1 MSEKLS
7 AEREEASTTSESA
20 PKASSSRLRAV
31 GVVSLATMLSRIL
44 GLVRDMVFAALFRRA
59 ATDAYAVAFMLPNLL
74 RRLLA
79 EGILSTAFI
88 PVFTSY
94 LDEED
99 SVKERVYGSVFG
111 AFFIL
116 LVLTTIVG
124 VWFAPWLVKVFAPGF
139 SAERF
144 ALAVYLTRW
153 MFPFILLVG
162 LASFWT
168 GILHTYRHFTAPA
181 FGPLLLNIGIISCA
195 LTMRNLF
202 PANFAITAMAIG
214 VLVGGVLQLIL
225 QVMALARLG
234 VKVRFLI
241 DFKHPALKE
250 ILWLMGPTLLGL
262 GVYQLNMLVSSMIA
276 SLLAKGS
283 ITYIYCSNRLMEL
296 PLGVIAVAF
305 ATVNLPTL
313 SAKADSKDWEGFH
326 ETLLFGVRGVLF
338 ACIPAAFGLDMV
350 REPIIGVLFQRGL
363 FTYVDTLKCAAIFAP
378 AAFGLIFVGALRNLT
393 PAFYAMKDTKTP
405 VKIAFVGFI
414 FNALCSVAFAFAF
427 QVKSVPFALG
437 WGLGATGLTLANTC
451 SALLSVGL
459 SLWLLHRKI
468 GPFEI
473 SGVWKSAGRVLLASL
488 AMSVVLWFLVPL
500 GPWTKG
506 SFVLRA
512 TWLAGLIAI
521 GGSVFVVIAYLLRV
535 PELHQA
541 VQKIRRKL

>member
-1 MSEKLS
+1 M
-7 AEREEASTTSESA
+7 
-20 PKASSSRLRAV
+20 
-31 GVVSLATMLSRIL
+31 
-44 GLVRDMVFAALFRRA
+44 
-59 ATDAYAVAFMLPNLL
+59 
-74 RRLLA
+74 
-79 EGILSTAFI
+79 
-88 PVFTSY
+88 
-94 LDEED
+94 
-99 SVKERVYGSVFG
+99 
-111 AFFIL
+111 
-116 LVLTTIVG
+116 
-124 VWFAPWLVKVFAPGF
+124 
-139 SAERF
+139 
-144 ALAVYLTRW
+144 
-153 MFPFILLVG
+153 
-162 LASFWT
+162 
-168 GILHTYRHFTAPA
+168 
-181 FGPLLLNIGIISCA
+181 
-195 LTMRNLF
+195 
-202 PANFAITAMAIG
+202 
-214 VLVGGVLQLIL
+214 
-225 QVMALARLG
+225 
-234 VKVRFLI
+234 
-241 DFKHPALKE
+241 
-250 ILWLMGPTLLGL
+250 
-262 GVYQLNMLVSSMIA
+262 
-276 SLLAKGS
+276 
-283 ITYIYCSNRLMEL
+283 
-296 PLGVIAVAF
+296 
-305 ATVNLPTL
+305 
-313 SAKADSKDWEGFH
+313 
-326 ETLLFGVRGVLF
+326 RGVLF
-338 ACIPAAFGLDMV
+338 ACIPAAFGLYMV

>member
-1 MSEKLS
+1 
-7 AEREEASTTSESA
+7 
-20 PKASSSRLRAV
+20 
-31 GVVSLATMLSRIL
+31 
-44 GLVRDMVFAALFRRA
+44 
-59 ATDAYAVAFMLPNLL
+59 
-74 RRLLA
+74 
-79 EGILSTAFI
+79 
-88 PVFTSY
+88 
-94 LDEED
+94 
-99 SVKERVYGSVFG
+99 
-111 AFFIL
+111 
-116 LVLTTIVG
+116 
-124 VWFAPWLVKVFAPGF
+124 
-139 SAERF
+139 
-144 ALAVYLTRW
+144 

-338 ACIPAAFGLDMV
+338 ACIPAAFGLYMV